1 MAFMKIRTAVLTSAK
16 RGHTHLP
23 LQTMIDRE
31 GYPQAT
37 LALQLKELVDAG
49 IERVGIVVAP
59 GQAELYGEAM
69 AAAADRVTFIEQT
82 DPRGFGDAVLRA
94 KAFVGDAPFVL
105 SVGDHLFVS
114 DDPAR
119 PCAAQLVAVAERE
132 RAPVAAVQS
141 THESEIGLYGTI
153 GGVLEDRDRALF
165 RIRKIVEKPTPTQA
179 ELELLVP
186 GLRSGHYL
194 CFFGMHVLTPRI
206 FELLETAAADGK
218 DGLALTP
225 ALDRLAETETFY
237 AYEIA
242 GHRYNLEERHGL
254 LMAQMAL
261 ALASPHRD
269 EVLTRIVRLLAHT
282 QSPVR

>member
-1 MAFMKIRTAVLTSAK
+1 MKIRTAVLTSAK

-31 GYPQAT
+31 GFPQAT

-59 GQAELYGEAM
+59 GQAELYGEAV
-69 AAAADRVTFIEQT
+69 AAATDCVTFIEQT
-82 DPRGFGDAVLRA
+82 EPRGFGDAVLRA
-94 KAFVGDAPFVL
+94 KGFVGDAPFVL

-114 DDPAR
+114 DDPAH
-119 PCAAQLVAVAERE
+119 PCVAQLIAVAERE
-132 RAPVAAVQS
+132 RAPVASVQS

-206 FELLETAAADGK
+206 FELLEADAGAEG
-218 DGLALTP
+218 GLALTP
-225 ALDRLAETETFY
+225 ALHRLAETETFY
-237 AYEIA
+237 AFEIA

-254 LMAQMAL
+254 LMAQLAL

-282 QSPVR
+282 QSPAR

>member
-1 MAFMKIRTAVLTSAK
+1 MKIRTAVLTSAK

-31 GYPQAT
+31 GFPQAT

-59 GQAELYGEAM
+59 GQAELYGEAV

-82 DPRGFGDAVLRA
+82 EPRGFGDAVLRA
-94 KAFVGDAPFVL
+94 KRFVGEAPFVL

-119 PCAAQLVAVAERE
+119 PCVGQLISAAERE

-206 FELLETAAADGK
+206 FELLEAEAAACGEDA
-218 DGLALTP
+218 LALTP

-237 AYEIA
+237 AVEIA

-254 LMAQMAL
+254 LMAQLAL

-269 EVLTRIVRLLAHT
+269 EVLTRIVRLLAHP